1 MQTLQYQRFN
11 EYRDINSQYRDIGKN
26 NQTRHPQTSQNK
38 PKNTKNRTTDG
49 RLRPKGQKSGKA
61 QNRTIGPY
69 VSFEVLS
76 GGFIAGYSESTP
88 PGCFGQSSWPG
99 WRSFGCCL
107 IVFCWWLR
115 SRVSWSV
122 LALWHSCESHCRL
135 SRLWLSPGLMWSHS
149 VPMRLHPL
157 AWCWAWHLL
166 CALAWTWRRMAA
178 HWVGGGR
185 RCLRLLVFHLLR
197 GCMWLSPALVVCL
210 VFRARFERA
219 SCNLWDCRS
228 AC

>member
-1 MQTLQYQRFN
+1 MNIVTLIANIVTSVKITRRGTHKPAKTSPKTRKTGPQTDVHGNQ
-11 EYRDINSQYRDIGKN
+11 SKN
-26 NQTRHPQTSQNK
+26 NETRKTTPQC
-38 PKNTKNRTTDG
+38 RTYPSRCYPAG
-49 RLRPKGQKSGKA
+49 
-61 QNRTIGPY
+61 
-69 VSFEVLS
+69 
-76 GGFIAGYSESTP
+76 IAGYSESTP

-107 IVFCWWLR
+107 MVFCWWLR

-197 GCMWLSPALVVCL
+197 GCMWLSPALLAVCTPCMSCTCDLQRVVL
-210 VFRARFERA
+210 LLF
-219 SCNLWDCRS
+219 D
-228 AC
+228 

>member
-1 MQTLQYQRFN
+1 MNIVTLIAN
-11 EYRDINSQYRDIGKN
+11 IVTSVKI
-26 NQTRHPQTSQNK
+26 TRQDTHKPAKTSPKTRKTGPQTDVYGQRVKNQEK
-38 PKNTKNRTTDG
+38 PKTAPSGRTYPS
-49 RLRPKGQKSGKA
+49 RCYPA
-61 QNRTIGPY
+61 
-69 VSFEVLS
+69 V
-76 GGFIAGYSESTP
+76 IAGYSESTP

-99 WRSFGCCL
+99 WCSFGCCL

-149 VPMRLHPL
+149 VPIPVHPL

-166 CALAWTWRRMAA
+166 CALACTWRRMAA

-197 GCMWLSPALVVCL
+197 GCMWMSPALLAVWYSVHELHMRLAAC
-210 VFRARFERA
+210 RAVALRL
-219 SCNLWDCRS
+219 S
-228 AC
+228 